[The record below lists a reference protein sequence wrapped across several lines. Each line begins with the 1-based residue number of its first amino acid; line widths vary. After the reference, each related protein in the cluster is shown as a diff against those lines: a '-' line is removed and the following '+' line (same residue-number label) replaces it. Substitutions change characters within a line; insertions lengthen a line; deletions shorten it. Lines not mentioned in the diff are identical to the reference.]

1 MTDVGTARVR
11 VTGDTKRLEQDIE
24 RGTTRA
30 TKDAGVKG
38 GKSLGSNLAR
48 GFVAAGAG
56 ALIAS
61 EIDKQI
67 NAASDLGETI
77 SKTGKVFGDASA
89 EVEAWS
95 DTTADG
101 IGQSKRAAL
110 EAASSFGI
118 FGKAAGLS
126 GGELVGFSTKL
137 TGLASDLASLN
148 NTSPE
153 EAVQA
158 LGAALRGE
166 SEPIRRYGVLL
177 DDATLRQ
184 EALAQGLI
192 STTKDALTPQQRVLA
207 AQAQIFKQTS
217 TAQGDFADTSDGL
230 ANSQRILAANLE
242 DARAELGEQWLP
254 IALKA
259 TEAGTDLLKAF
270 SDAPTP
276 LRNATIGIGLLAGA
290 TLLLAPRIAAT
301 VEALK
306 AMGGA
311 FSTTSVKAAV
321 SAGVFAASAAVIG
334 AIATEAISASENL
347 ARLDDGFDPV
357 NIDEYRA
364 SIGLARDQLKAFE
377 DNSGSVF
384 EKAGRGWAA
393 ISHAAT
399 GHGNILN
406 DLREKYIDASG
417 VLADYEFIIRG
428 LSLQYNT
435 ADSNIRSVAESVFDQ
450 NKSFDEN
457 KAAIEAAARAS
468 AGAASTTTELGEAQ
482 AAANDAFATGTDK
495 ANAYKDALDALN
507 APALDI
513 RASQRAYQ
521 DAVDDASAAL
531 KENGRTLDINT
542 EAGRTNAATLD
553 AVAKAAMDTA
563 AVLRE
568 KDGDDKRANETLATA
583 QTRLEKQAE
592 AFGLSKK
599 EAKKYVDQ
607 VLDIPPRVNTD
618 VTASTTE
625 ATETIQRFISKYDKR
640 RLKMFVTVDGPK
652 LSFGLGNGRIPGS
665 AQGDTYTSPT
675 PRWVG
680 EQGPELFV
688 PNRAGTI
695 VPNYAIDDLGSAST
709 NVGVRVFIGDRELTD
724 IVRTEVTHSEDDLA
738 LALSGGS
745 L

>member
-30 TKDAGVKG
+30 AKDAGSKG
-38 GKSLGSNLAR
+38 GRSLGSNLAR

-56 ALIAS
+56 ALVAS
-61 EIDKQI
+61 EIGKQI

-126 GGELVGFSTKL
+126 GGDLAGFSTKL

-148 NTSPE
+148 NTTPE

-217 TAQGDFADTSDGL
+217 TAQGDFADTSEGL

-301 VEALK
+301 VEALAALRAALATTRVATAGLLGPIGLVIAAIGGIALAWKDVKDDLMVDSFDPKSLESFGQSVEAARAKIELFESGAANLPDKLGLVAEGIRTWENPLIAADK
-306 AMGGA
+306 AMRAQIMTQQGYGTAINDIADKTGKTRDSVAELALTVWDTNKSYLENKDVLLTAATAADNTTASQEALEGA
-311 FSTTSVKAAV
+311 TKD
-321 SAGVFAASAAVIG
+321 AASAT
-334 AIATEAISASENL
+334 ATAA
-347 ARLDDGFDPV
+347 
-357 NIDEYRA
+357 
-364 SIGLARDQLKAFE
+364 DQ
-377 DNSGSVF
+377 
-384 EKAGRGWAA
+384 
-393 ISHAAT
+393 
-399 GHGNILN
+399 
-406 DLREKYIDASG
+406 
-417 VLADYEFIIRG
+417 
-428 LSLQYNT
+428 
-435 ADSNIRSVAESVFDQ
+435 
-450 NKSFDEN
+450 
-457 KAAIEAAARAS
+457 
-468 AGAASTTTELGEAQ
+468 
-482 AAANDAFATGTDK
+482 

-513 RASQRAYQ
+513 RASQRAYKE
-521 DAVDDASAAL
+521 AVDGASTAL
-531 KENGRTLDINT
+531 KENGKTLDIST
-542 EAGRTNAATLD
+542 EAGRTNAAALD

-563 AVLRE
+563 AAMRE
-568 KDGDDKRANETLATA
+568 KDGDDKRANATLETAR
-583 QTRLEKQAE
+583 TRLEKQAE

-607 VLDIPPRVNTD
+607 VLDIPPRVNTE
-618 VTASTTE
+618 VTASTAQ
-625 ATETIQRFISKYDKR
+625 ATETVQRFISKYDKR

-652 LSFGLGNGRIPGS
+652 LSFGPQNGRIPGS
-665 AQGDTYTSPT
+665 AQGDTYTSST

-695 VPNYAIDDLGSAST
+695 VPNYAIDDLGSTST